1 MKQLRTYASIT
12 VSLLLVGAGLRAQ
25 NQFNLSQYML
35 YHAFVNPA
43 AIGNSEQING
53 AVYHRSQWVGFS
65 GAPTSQGFNM
75 NVPFKSAKHTI
86 GLAYL
91 HDQIG
96 ANNNNEISLGYSFKA
111 RLTSKT
117 SLLFGLMATA
127 NIMKTSYT
135 TLALN
140 DAVDPTFS
148 SNTTAVLPNFKYGMY
163 LQNARYYV
171 GISVPNLMENKI
183 TSGKGDVSFN
193 AKNLHFY
200 VQAGY
205 LFKLAEKSE
214 LGLSTLIK
222 QVSGSP
228 LQADLNLQY
237 IYNKKFGIGASY
249 RTSKDLVAL
258 VNFRITPMFK
268 LAYSYDFT
276 LSALRKYNSGSHE
289 IMLIFNLVNDKK
301 AIGAQ
306 VPSF

>member
-1 MKQLRTYASIT
+1 MKAMKKILYIT
-12 VSLLLVGAGLRAQ
+12 VSVLLSAAALRAQ

-43 AIGNSEQING
+43 AIGNYEQLNG
-53 AVYHRSQWVGFS
+53 AVYHRSQWVGFN

-75 NVPFKSAKHTI
+75 NLPFKSARHTI

-96 ANNNNEISLGYSFKA
+96 ANNNNEISLGYAYKA
-111 RLTSKT
+111 RLTTKT
-117 SLLFGLMATA
+117 SLLLGLMATA

-140 DAVDPTFS
+140 DAIDPTFNN
-148 SNTTAVLPNFKYGMY
+148 NTTAVLPNFKYGMY
-163 LQNARYYV
+163 LQNERYYV
-171 GISVPNLMENKI
+171 GIAIPNLMENKI
-183 TSGKGDVSFN
+183 SSGKGEVAFN
-193 AKNLHFY
+193 AKNLHY
-200 VQAGY
+200 YLQAGY
-205 LFKLAEKSE
+205 LFRLGEKSE
-214 LGLSTLIK
+214 LGLSTLVK

-258 VNFRITPMFK
+258 VNFRIMPMLK
-268 LAYSYDFT
+268 LAYSYDYT
-276 LSALRKYNSGSHE
+276 LSALRRYNSGSHE
-289 IMLIFNLVNDKK
+289 IMLIFNMVNDKK
-301 AIGAQ
+301 TIGAQ